1 MSGGERRSGVD
12 RRARHRGGRRA
23 TDAAVRTVL
32 VLVAGGESA
41 IRTHAA
47 RALETQGFSV
57 ALCEASDALRAA
69 TVIVPDVVVAD
80 VSVAIMLR
88 GRLPIGRTGRT
99 AIVDL
104 VAHVDQVCEQV
115 RSAITAAPEPPPP
128 NGYRSW

>member
-1 MSGGERRSGVD
+1 MSGGERRTGKD
-12 RRARHRGGRRA
+12 RRARHRGGRRT
-23 TDAAVRTVL
+23 TDSAVRTVL

-47 RALETQGFSV
+47 HALEIQGFTV

-69 TVIVPDVVVAD
+69 TTMVPDVVVAD
-80 VSVAIMLR
+80 VSVAILLR

-104 VAHVDQVCEQV
+104 VTHVDLVCERV
-115 RSAITAAPEPPPP
+115 RSAIAAVSDPPSP